1 MATVVEALESRFGD
15 EVEAADE
22 IFSDPELIRLLGRRT
37 CREYGPA
44 QVSSD
49 LVDAL
54 LRVAFSASSK
64 SDYQQASVIKV
75 EDPGRRADLA
85 ALVPSMPWIGRSPG
99 VSRVLRR
106 RPAACAHLLAAGSP
120 AVEREPGGLLQRLCR
135 RCPRDADVHRG
146 CRAGRLEVL
155 PDQCHSQPS
164 VQSGADPVPAFGRHS
179 RCRPLR
185 RLSGRARS
193 CQHEASAR
201 RNNPY

>member
-1 MATVVEALESRFGD
+1 MATVVDALGSRFGD
-15 EVEAADE
+15 EVDHE
-22 IFSDPELIRLLGRRT
+22 ILRDPELTRLLSRRT

-44 QVSSD
+44 PVSSD

-85 ALVPSMPWIGRSPG
+85 ALVPSMPWIGRSPAF
-99 VSRVLRR
+99 SRVLRR
-106 RPAACAHLLAAGSP
+106 RPAACAHLRAAGSP
-120 AVEREPGGLLQRLCR
+120 AAERQPGGLLQRLCR
-135 RCPRDADVHRG
+135 RCPRDADVHPG
-146 CRAGRLEVL
+146 CRAGRLGVL
-155 PDQCHSQPS
+155 PDQCHSEPS
-164 VQSGADPVPAFGRHS
+164 VQSGEDTVPAFGRHS

-185 RLSGRARS
+185 RLSGRARP

-201 RNNPY
+201 RNNSH